1 MSDDLSYD
9 VRIWKTEI
17 YRGARVTTYAVRWK
31 AGPKRWRRSFRIA
44 AQADSFRAEL
54 LAAAR
59 RGEAFATGTGLPA
72 VWRRDDPGMRWYDF
86 TCAYVDMKWKPVSAK
101 YRRAIAQALA
111 AALPAMI
118 ESAVGKPSDADI
130 RRAVLGWGYNT
141 RIRTSAPDDVAAVLT
156 WLSRNTRPV
165 SALRRSADARAL
177 LEMAVTRLD
186 GSRVAATSARRHRAV
201 LFNALQYA
209 VELGLLDANP
219 IKDLRWT
226 APRASQAIDRRR
238 VINPDQARALLAA
251 VEAQEPSGPRLVA
264 FFGVMYYC
272 GLRPEE
278 AVMLRT
284 ADLRLPPDGTW
295 GEMHVTTTAPDAG
308 TRWTDSGAGRD
319 RRGLKHRGEGEI
331 RAVPIPPPQVRLF
344 RFQLDEYGTSP
355 DGHVFHGVKGG
366 LLATIT
372 YRRAWKR
379 AREAAFDAGEYA
391 SPLGRRPYDLR
402 HACLSTWLNG
412 GVAPAQVAEWA
423 GHSVEVLL
431 RTYARC
437 LDGQHDIAKR
447 RIMEALDDP
456 ARDDG
461 KSRAGQADG
470 DKQANDDRAP
480 DQGQEGRDG
489 EGSGDR

>member
-1 MSDDLSYD
+1 MS
-9 VRIWKTEI
+9 WH
-17 YRGARVTTYAVRWK
+17 
-31 AGPKRWRRSFRIA
+31 
-44 AQADSFRAEL
+44 
-54 LAAAR
+54 
-59 RGEAFATGTGLPA
+59 
-72 VWRRDDPGMRWYDF
+72 DF
-86 TCAYVDMKWKPVSAK
+86 TYAYVDMKWKPVSAK

-111 AALPAMI
+111 AALPAMV
-118 ESAVGKPSDADI
+118 EPAAGKPSDADI
-130 RRAVLGWGYNT
+130 RRAVLGWGYNS
-141 RIRTSAPDDVAAVLT
+141 RLRASAPAEVAAVLT

-165 SALRRSADARAL
+165 SALHRSADARAL
-177 LEMAVTRLD
+177 LETAVTRLD
-186 GSRVAATSARRHRAV
+186 GTRAAATSARRHRAV

-219 IKDLRWT
+219 VKDLRWT

-238 VINPDQARALLAA
+238 VINPDQARVLLAA
-251 VEAQEPSGPRLVA
+251 LDAQQPSGPRLVA

-278 AVMLRT
+278 AVMLRA
-284 ADLRLPPDGTW
+284 ADLRLPADGGW
-295 GEMHVTTTAPDAG
+295 GEIHVTTTAPDAG
-308 TRWTDSGAGRD
+308 TWWTDSGAGRD

-331 RAVPIPPPQVRLF
+331 RGVPIPPPQVRLF
-344 RFQLDEYGTSP
+344 RAHLDEYGTSP
-355 DGHVFHGVKGG
+355 DGHIFRGVKGA

-372 YRRAWKR
+372 YRRAWNR
-379 AREAAFDAGEYA
+379 ARKAAFDAGEYA

-447 RIMEALDDP
+447 RIMEALDDTP
-456 ARDDG
+456 SDDKPGSTEVDDADHGSPVDGRDQKG
-461 KSRAGQADG
+461 
-470 DKQANDDRAP
+470 NDD
-480 DQGQEGRDG
+480 EGRDG
-489 EGSGDR
+489 R

>member
-1 MSDDLSYD
+1 MDGISYD
-9 VRIWKTEI
+9 VRVWAIET
-17 YRGARVTTYAVRWK
+17 YRGTKVTTYTVRWK
-31 AGPKRWRRSFRIA
+31 VGPRRWRRPFRIV

-59 RGEAFATGTGLPA
+59 RGEAFAIETGLPA
-72 VWRRDDPGMRWYDF
+72 SWRRDNLAVSWYDF
-86 TCAYVDMKWKPVSAK
+86 TCSYVDTKWKPASAK

-111 AALPAMI
+111 AALPAMVKP
-118 ESAVGKPSDADI
+118 SAGKPSDPDI
-130 RRAVLGWGYNT
+130 RCAVLGWGYNT
-141 RIRTSAPDDVAAVLT
+141 RLRAKAPADVQAVFT

-165 SALRRSADARAL
+165 SDLGRSADARAL
-177 LEMAVTRLD
+177 LEVAVTRLD
-186 GSRVAATSARRHRAV
+186 GTRAAATSARRHRAV

-226 APRASQAIDRRR
+226 APRASQAIDPRR
-238 VINPDQARALLAA
+238 VINPGQARALLAA
-251 VEAQEPSGPRLVA
+251 VDAQRPSGPRLVA

-284 ADLRLPPDGTW
+284 ADLLLPADDGW

-308 TRWTDSGAGRD
+308 TRWTNSGAERD

-331 RAVPIPPPQVRLF
+331 RTVPIPPPQVRLF
-344 RFQLDEYGTSP
+344 RAHLDQYGTSP
-355 DGHVFHGVKGG
+355 DGRVFLGVKGG

-372 YRRAWKR
+372 YRRAWDR
-379 AREAAFDAGEYA
+379 ARKAAFNTGEYM
-391 SPLGRRPYDLR
+391 SPLARRPYDLR

-431 RTYARC
+431 RTYVRC

-456 ARDDG
+456 VRDDG
-461 KSRAGQADG
+461 QFHTERPDG
-470 DKQANDDRAP
+470 
-480 DQGQEGRDG
+480 G
-489 EGSGDR
+489 E

>member
-1 MSDDLSYD
+1 M
-9 VRIWKTEI
+9 
-17 YRGARVTTYAVRWK
+17 A
-31 AGPKRWRRSFRIA
+31 
-44 AQADSFRAEL
+44 
-54 LAAAR
+54 
-59 RGEAFATGTGLPA
+59 TGLPA
-72 VWRRDDPGMRWYDF
+72 SWRRDDPGMTWYNF
-86 TCAYVDMKWKPVSAK
+86 TCAYVDMKWKPASAK

-118 ESAVGKPSDADI
+118 EPTAGKPSSADI
-130 RRAVLGWGYNT
+130 RRAVLEWGYNT
-141 RIRTSAPDDVAAVLT
+141 RLRASAPEEVAAVLT

-165 SALRRSADARAL
+165 SVLRRSADARAL
-177 LEMAVTRLD
+177 LETTVTRLD
-186 GSRVAATSARRHRAV
+186 GTRAGATSARRHRAV

-209 VELGLLDANP
+209 TELGLVDANP

-251 VEAQEPSGPRLVA
+251 VGAQEPSGPRLVA

-278 AVMLRT
+278 AVMLRA
-284 ADLRLPPDGTW
+284 ADLRLPADNDEW
-295 GEMHVTTTAPDAG
+295 GEMQLTATAPDAG
-308 TRWTDSGAGRD
+308 TRWTDSGADRD

-344 RFQLDEYGTSP
+344 RSHLDAYGASP
-355 DGHVFHGVKGG
+355 DGHVFRGVKGG

-372 YRRAWKR
+372 YRRVWKR
-379 AREAAFDAGEYA
+379 AREAALNGHESA
-391 SPLGRRPYDLR
+391 SLLGRRPYDLR

-456 ARDDG
+456 ARDDSKPPGDAQANGGKRASDGRVAG
-461 KSRAGQADG
+461 KSEEARRENGTDG
-470 DKQANDDRAP
+470 R
-480 DQGQEGRDG
+480 
-489 EGSGDR
+489 

>member
-1 MSDDLSYD
+1 MDGISYD
-9 VRIWKTEI
+9 VRIWAIET
-17 YRGARVTTYAVRWK
+17 YRGSKVTTYTVRWR
-31 AGPKRWRRSFRIA
+31 AGSKRHGRSFRMV

-59 RGEAFATGTGLPA
+59 RGEAFAIETGLPA
-72 VWRRDDPGMRWYDF
+72 SWRRDDLAVSWYDF
-86 TCAYVDMKWKPVSAK
+86 TCSYVDMKWKPASAK

-111 AALPAMI
+111 AALPAMVKP
-118 ESAVGKPSDADI
+118 SAGKPSDSDI

-141 RIRTSAPDDVAAVLT
+141 RLRTKAPADVQAVFT

-165 SALRRSADARAL
+165 SDLGRSADARAL
-177 LEMAVTRLD
+177 LETAVTRLD
-186 GSRVAATSARRHRAV
+186 GARAAATSARRHRAV

-209 VELGLLDANP
+209 VELELLDANP
-219 IKDLRWT
+219 VKDLRWT
-226 APRASQAIDRRR
+226 TPRASQAIDPRR
-238 VINPDQARALLAA
+238 VINPGQARALLAA
-251 VEAQEPSGPRLVA
+251 VDAQQPSGPRLVA

-284 ADLRLPPDGTW
+284 ADLLLPADDGW

-308 TRWTDSGAGRD
+308 TRWTNAGTERD

-331 RAVPIPPPQVRLF
+331 RTVPIPPQQVRLF
-344 RFQLDEYGTSP
+344 RAHLDQYGASP
-355 DGHVFHGVKGG
+355 DGYVFRGVKGG

-372 YRRAWKR
+372 YRRAWDR
-379 AREAAFDAGEYA
+379 ARKAALDATEYA
-391 SPLGRRPYDLR
+391 SPLARRRYDLR

-431 RTYARC
+431 RTYVRC

-456 ARDDG
+456 ALEHGWPGAAQTNGEKRGYDSG
-461 KSRAGQADG
+461 A
-470 DKQANDDRAP
+470 DRARE
-480 DQGQEGRDG
+480 DGNGEDNGQP
-489 EGSGDR
+489 